1 MNIKKKLLLIF
12 EKIITFGLCGKIIID
27 KPEDWNNVGKK

>member
-12 EKIITFGLCGKIIID
+12 EKIVTFGLCDKIIID
-27 KPEDWNNVGKK
+27 KPEDYYVRKK